1 MHPGP
6 FAPEECPENL
16 TNLTGRRTMTTTNV
30 NGRVRKS
37 LAEQIDR
44 LDQILDGLA
53 DGLNEAVAMAV
64 KEAVSLAVKEAVQ
77 AVLAEVLTNPA
88 VREPLGGV
96 GSPSVPP
103 ADASPKSGWRQRLG
117 QAGAWIGRRLGA
129 VCQAVAALPRRAC
142 QACATMVLRVRQACA
157 ALWVRVQLVRYVE
170 VQLLTA
176 LGLGSAAGAAAYLAG
191 PWLAASVN
199 ALGGLMTP
207 LVVRAGLWLQRA
219 WGLSSAGDA

>member
-1 MHPGP
+1 
-6 FAPEECPENL
+6 
-16 TNLTGRRTMTTTNV
+16 MTTLNT

-53 DGLNEAVAMAV
+53 EGLNEAVAMAV
-64 KEAVSLAVKEAVQ
+64 KEAIGVAVKEAVQ
-77 AVLAEVLTNPA
+77 AVLTEVLTNPA
-88 VREPLGGV
+88 VREQLGGV
-96 GSPSVPP
+96 VSPSVPP
-103 ADASPKSGWRQRLG
+103 AAATPKSGMRQRFG
-117 QAGAWIGRRLGA
+117 QTRAWIGRQLGA

-142 QACATMVLRVRQACA
+142 QACATMVLRVRQACG
-157 ALWVRVQLVRYVE
+157 ALWIRVQLLRYIE

-191 PWLAASVN
+191 PWLAAGVS

-219 WGLSSAGDA
+219 WEVSTGGDA

>member
-1 MHPGP
+1 
-6 FAPEECPENL
+6 
-16 TNLTGRRTMTTTNV
+16 MTTTNV

-64 KEAVSLAVKEAVQ
+64 KEAIGLAVKEAVQ
-77 AVLAEVLTNPA
+77 AVLAEVLTNA
-88 VREPLGGV
+88 AIREQLGGMAPPTV
-96 GSPSVPP
+96 SPT
-103 ADASPKSGWRQRLG
+103 AATPKPGLRQSFG
-117 QAGAWIGRRLGA
+117 QAGAWISRRLGA
-129 VCQAVAALPRRAC
+129 VGQAVAALPRRGC
-142 QACATMVLRVRQACA
+142 QACSSVVLRVRQAGGTLGA
-157 ALWVRVQLVRYVE
+157 RVQLLRYVD

-191 PWLAASVN
+191 PWLAAGVS
-199 ALGGLMTP
+199 ALGGLTTP

-219 WGLSSAGDA
+219 WEVSAGGDA

>member
-1 MHPGP
+1 
-6 FAPEECPENL
+6 
-16 TNLTGRRTMTTTNV
+16 MTTLNT

-53 DGLNEAVAMAV
+53 EGLNEAVAMAV
-64 KEAVSLAVKEAVQ
+64 KEAIGLAVKEAVQ
-77 AVLAEVLTNPA
+77 AVLTEVLTNPA
-88 VREPLGGV
+88 VREQLGGMV
-96 GSPSVPP
+96 SPSVPQ
-103 ADASPKSGWRQRLG
+103 ADASPKSGLRQRLG

-142 QACATMVLRVRQACA
+142 QACATMVLTVRQACG
-157 ALWVRVQLVRYVE
+157 ALWARVQLLRYVE

-191 PWLAASVN
+191 PWLAAGVS
-199 ALGGLMTP
+199 ALGGLTTP

-219 WGLSSAGDA
+219 WGVSAGGDA